1 MAIFL
6 LKSCVDD
13 IHALISSRFFD
24 GSIGIIDFSA
34 EVFGLPPVNGYQ
46 LRCLPPKSD
55 CMFHLKK
62 MVMS

>member
-13 IHALISSRFFD
+13 IYALISSRFFD

-46 LRCLPPKSD
+46 
-55 CMFHLKK
+55 
-62 MVMS
+62 